1 MIDVNWDEKDKSII
15 RMAITGDWTWE
26 EYHDGT
32 HQVSEMMN
40 DVDYRVD
47 VVMEMG
53 EAGPLPMS
61 AASLHLKSGLE
72 RMPDNHGVTVIVEA
86 DKLTR
91 MVIESLDRVLP
102 AARDHF
108 FFAGSVSAAR
118 RVILVQRGA
127 SFNNSGIDSETRP
140 IIPRS

>member
-1 MIDVNWDEKDKSII
+1 MIQVNWDEKDKSII
-15 RMAITGDWTWE
+15 RLEISGEWTWE

-32 HQVSEMMN
+32 HKIAELMN
-40 DVDYRVD
+40 TVDYRVD
-47 VVMEMG
+47 VIMEMG
-53 EAGPLPMS
+53 DAGPLPMS
-61 AASLHLKSGLE
+61 AASLHLHSGLE
-72 RMPDNHGVTVIVEA
+72 RTPENHGVTVIVEA

-127 SFNNSGIDSETRP
+127 SFSSGLDSETRP